1 MKAGKHRLLPLNLIG
16 LLASGLG
23 GLIVGALLVSSF
35 SAASTSFAFFKPDAA
50 HPQTTPMQLKAILH
64 YATSKVVPQQ
74 SLAEIRLSFDV
85 LVSIAPCNFLV
96 YGLGHDSLMWASFN
110 PRGTT
115 LFLEEDPSWVIG
127 ILKNAPSLYARP
139 VKYPTRLSQAS
150 SLLSTYKSE
159 PACLPGN
166 ASLRGN
172 NRCKLALSDL
182 PREVYDKEWDVI
194 MIDAPRGYFEDAPGR
209 MGVIY
214 SAAVMARARKK
225 SGVTHVFLHD
235 ANRRVEKAY
244 AEEFLCKKYLVQGAG
259 RLWHFEIPPALSND
273 LHAATFC

>member
-1 MKAGKHRLLPLNLIG
+1 MKAVNHRHLPRSLG
-16 LLASGLG
+16 LLAAGLG
-23 GLIVGALLVSSF
+23 GLISGALLVSSF
-35 SAASTSFAFFKPDAA
+35 NAASTSFAFFKPDAVY
-50 HPQTTPMQLKAILH
+50 PQPTPMQLKAILH
-64 YATSKVVPQQ
+64 YATAKVVPQQ
-74 SLAEIRLSFDV
+74 SPAEIRLSFDV

-96 YGLGHDSLMWASFN
+96 FGLGHDSLMWASLN

-115 LFLEEDPSWVIG
+115 IFLEEDPSWVIG
-127 ILKNAPSLYARP
+127 ILKNAPSLHARP
-139 VKYPTRLSQAS
+139 VKYPTRLSQAD

-172 NRCKLALSDL
+172 NRCKLALCDL
-182 PREVYDKEWDVI
+182 PHEVYEKEWDVI
-194 MIDAPRGYFEDAPGR
+194 MIDAPRGYFDDAPGR

-235 ANRRVEKAY
+235 VNRRVEKAY
-244 AEEFLCKKYLVQGAG
+244 AEEFLCKKYLVKGVG
-259 RLWHFEIPPALSND
+259 RLWHFEIPPAKSTD
-273 LHAATFC
+273 LHATTFC